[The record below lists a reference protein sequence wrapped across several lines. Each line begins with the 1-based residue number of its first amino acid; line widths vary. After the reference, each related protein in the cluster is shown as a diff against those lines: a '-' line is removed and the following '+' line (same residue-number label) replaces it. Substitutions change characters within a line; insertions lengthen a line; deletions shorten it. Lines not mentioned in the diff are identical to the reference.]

1 MHIKA
6 VTQVMQVVD
15 LLLFCLLLTPCCASI
30 YPFQN
35 TTLFFNER
43 VKDLVQRLSLKE
55 KVAQLSHG
63 GANFNGPAPAIEELG
78 IHPYQWGT
86 ECLRGIV
93 GAGPATSFPQAL
105 GLAATFNPD
114 VLYEVA
120 KATSIEVR
128 AYNNY
133 YVKHSDYSFHHG
145 LSCWSPVI
153 NIVRDPRWGRNQETY
168 GEDPYMTG
176 VMADRYVRGLQGDN
190 ERYFRAIAGCKH
202 FDAYA
207 GPENIPSSRFSF
219 NAIVDIRD
227 LEYTFYPAFEACVKA
242 GTFSIMC
249 SYNAVNG
256 VPSCCNKNLLTTELR
271 ESWKFEGYVVSDQGA
286 LGFIS
291 LLHHYTSD
299 WIHSA
304 VAAVTAG
311 CDLED
316 GNLQNN
322 VFATLQRAVEQ
333 KLVNESVI
341 DTAVSRLFMARMRLG
356 EFDPDNM
363 NPYKSLDMENVCSTE
378 HKELAID
385 VAIQSITLLK
395 NEKMLPLKKST
406 NVALVGPFA
415 NDINLLTGDY
425 PVRPCD
431 STAKSPYDGI
441 KEMSSGSVAYDQGC
455 DLPSCHNIN
464 DIDDIK
470 RDVSAA
476 DVAIICIGLSSQLE
490 SEGNDRHNISL
501 PYGQL
506 KLLQMV
512 ASLGK
517 PIVLIVFTAGPL
529 DLSWAKDNVAAIVQ
543 AFYPSAPT
551 GDALASIL
559 YGVVSPAGRLPV
571 TWPASLDNYPN
582 MTDYSMNGR
591 TYRYPSNKIP
601 VLFPFGYGLSYTR
614 FEYDSLM
621 LAKSNISPCMMI
633 TGTVRVKNVGNV
645 SSDEVV
651 QVYLNQTQQP
661 DEPVPHLQLVN
672 FTRVP
677 SINSSNS
684 VVVEFSITAR
694 QMAMFKEI
702 GYKPATWVIMP
713 GKYNVLVGGQ
723 QPNQET
729 SAPSNVLQTMFTIT
743 GDPTKL
749 DDC

>member
-1 MHIKA
+1 
-6 VTQVMQVVD
+6 MQLARKLI
-15 LLLFCLLLTPCCASI
+15 LLSLFLYVAIHPSISI

-35 TTLFFNER
+35 TSLPFDQR
-43 VKDLVQRLSLKE
+43 VSDLVQRLNLQK
-55 KVAQLSHG
+55 KVAQVSHG
-63 GANFNGPAPAIEELG
+63 GANNNGPAPAIEELG

-93 GAGPATSFPQAL
+93 GAGSATSFPQAL

-120 KATSIEVR
+120 EATSIEVR

-133 YVKHSDYSFHHG
+133 YVNNSDYKFHHG

-168 GEDPYMTG
+168 GEDPYMSG
-176 VMADRYVRGLQGDN
+176 VMADRFVRGLQGDN

-207 GPENIPSSRFSF
+207 GPENIPTSRFSF
-219 NAIVDIRD
+219 NAVVDIRD

-256 VPSCCNKNLLTTELR
+256 VPSCCNKDLLETELR

-291 LLHHYTSD
+291 LFHHYTPD
-299 WIHSA
+299 WLHSA

-316 GNLQNN
+316 GNFQNN
-322 VFATLQRAVEQ
+322 VFATLQQAVEQ
-333 KLVNESVI
+333 NLVNESVI
-341 DTAVSRLFMARMRLG
+341 NTAVSRLFMARMRLG

-363 NPYKSLDMENVCSTE
+363 NPYKSLSMDNVCSAE
-378 HKELAID
+378 HKKLAID
-385 VAIQSITLLK
+385 VAIQTIVLLK
-395 NEKMLPLKKST
+395 NEKILPLMKTT

-415 NDINLLTGDY
+415 NDIDLLTGDY
-425 PVRPCD
+425 PVRACD

-441 KEMSSGSVAYDQGC
+441 KEMSAGSVTCNQGC
-455 DLPSCHNIN
+455 DSPSCQNIN
-464 DIDDIK
+464 NIDDIK

-476 DVAIICIGLSSQLE
+476 DVAIVCVGLSSQLE

-501 PYGQL
+501 PDGQL
-506 KLLQMV
+506 KLLQVV

-517 PIVLIVFTAGPL
+517 PVVLLVFTAGPL
-529 DLSWAKDNVAAIVQ
+529 DLSWAKENVAAIIQ

-551 GDALASIL
+551 GDAVATVL
-559 YGVVSPAGRLPV
+559 YGSVSPAGRLPV
-571 TWPASLDNYPN
+571 TWPASLDNYPS

-591 TYRYPSNKIP
+591 TYRYPSDKIP
-601 VLFPFGYGLSYTR
+601 ILFPFGYGLSYTR
-614 FEYDSLM
+614 FEYDSLV
-621 LAKSNISPCMMI
+621 LAKSSISPCMMM
-633 TGTVRVKNVGNV
+633 TGQVRVKNVGNMTA
-645 SSDEVV
+645 DEVV

-672 FTRVP
+672 FTRIP
-677 SINSSNS
+677 SIDSSNS
-684 VVVEFSITAR
+684 VIVEFSITAK

-713 GKYNVLVGGQ
+713 GKYNVFVGGQ
-723 QPNQET
+723 QPSQDT
-729 SAPSNVLQTMFTIT
+729 SAPSNVLQTVFTIT
-743 GDPTKL
+743 GNSTKL
-749 DDC
+749 DDCS

>member
-1 MHIKA
+1 M
-6 VTQVMQVVD
+6 D
-15 LLLFCLLLTPCCASI
+15 LLVDTLLLLLLLLTSGCCTSI

-35 TTLFFNER
+35 TTLSFSDR
-43 VKDLVQRLSLKE
+43 VEDLVRRLSLEE
-55 KVAQLSHG
+55 KVAQMSHG
-63 GANFNGPAPAIEELG
+63 GANFNGPAPAIKELG

-93 GAGPATSFPQAL
+93 AAGKATSFPQAL

-114 VLYEVA
+114 VLYAVA

-133 YVKHSDYSFHHG
+133 YVNNSDYGFHHG

-153 NIVRDPRWGRNQETY
+153 NIARDPRWGRNQETY

-219 NAIVDIRD
+219 NAVVDIRD

-256 VPSCCNKNLLTTELR
+256 VPSCCNKDLLTTELR
-271 ESWKFEGYVVSDQGA
+271 ESWKFEGYVISDQGA
-286 LGFIS
+286 LGYIS
-291 LLHHYTSD
+291 FFHHYTSD

-316 GNLQNN
+316 GNLQYN

-333 KLVNESVI
+333 QLVNESVI
-341 DTAVSRLFMARMRLG
+341 NMAVSRLFMARMRLG

-363 NPYKSLDMENVCSTE
+363 NPYKSLTMDSVCSTE
-378 HKELAID
+378 HKELAIN
-385 VAIQSITLLK
+385 VAVQSITLLK
-395 NEKMLPLKKST
+395 NEHILPLKKST
-406 NVALVGPFA
+406 NIALVGQFA
-415 NDINLLTGDY
+415 DDVDLLTGDY
-425 PVRPCD
+425 SVQACD

-441 KEMSSGSVAYDQGC
+441 KEMSSGSVTYDQGC
-455 DLPSCHNIN
+455 DSPSCNNIN
-464 DIDDIK
+464 GIDDIK
-470 RDVSAA
+470 QDVSAA
-476 DVAIICIGLSSQLE
+476 DVAIVCVGLSSQLE
-490 SEGNDRHNISL
+490 GEGNDRHNISL
-501 PYGQL
+501 PDGQL

-512 ASLGK
+512 AAVGK
-517 PIVLIVFTAGPL
+517 PVVLIVFTAGPL

-543 AFYPSAPT
+543 AFYPSAPA

-559 YGVVSPAGRLPV
+559 YGGASPAGRLPV
-571 TWPASLDNYPN
+571 TWPASLDNYPD
-582 MTDYSMNGR
+582 MTDYAMNGR
-591 TYRYPSNKIP
+591 TYRYPSNEIP
-601 VLFPFGYGLSYTR
+601 ILFPFGYGLSYTR
-614 FEYDSLM
+614 FEYDSLI
-621 LAKSNISPCMMI
+621 LVKSSIPPCMMI
-633 TGTVRVKNVGNV
+633 EGTVRVKNVGNV

-651 QVYLNQTQQP
+651 QVYLNQTQEP

-677 SINSSNS
+677 SIDPTSSFE
-684 VVVEFSITAR
+684 VGFSITAR
-694 QMAMFKEI
+694 QMAMFKEK

-713 GKYNVLVGGQ
+713 GAYNVFVGGQ
-723 QPNQET
+723 QPHQLT
-729 SAPSNVLQTMFTIT
+729 SAPSNVLQTTFTIT
-743 GDPTKL
+743 GNPTKL
-749 DDC
+749 SDCV

>member
-1 MHIKA
+1 
-6 VTQVMQVVD
+6 MQLVVLS
-15 LLLFCLLLTPCCASI
+15 LLLWATVTPSTSI

-35 TTLFFNER
+35 TSLPFDQR
-43 VKDLVQRLSLKE
+43 VTDLVQRLSLQE
-55 KVAQLSHG
+55 KVAQVSHG
-63 GANFNGPAPAIEELG
+63 GANNNGPAPAITELG

-93 GAGPATSFPQAL
+93 GAGTATSFPQAL

-114 VLYEVA
+114 VLYDVA

-133 YVKHSDYSFHHG
+133 YVEHSDYSFHHG

-168 GEDPYMTG
+168 GEDPYMSG
-176 VMADRYVRGLQGDN
+176 IMADRYVRGLQGDN

-219 NAIVDIRD
+219 NAVVDIRD
-227 LEYTFYPAFEACVKA
+227 LEYTFYPAFESCVKA

-256 VPSCCNKNLLTTELR
+256 VPSCCNEDLLTTELR

-286 LGFIS
+286 LEEIS
-291 LLHHYTSD
+291 DGHHYTTD

-316 GNLQNN
+316 GNLENN
-322 VFATLQRAVEQ
+322 VFATLQQAVEQ

-356 EFDPDNM
+356 EFDPDDM
-363 NPYKSLDMENVCSTE
+363 NPYKSLGMDNVCSEE
-378 HKELAID
+378 HKKLAID
-385 VAIQSITLLK
+385 VAIQTITLLK
-395 NEKMLPLKKST
+395 NENILPLKK
-406 NVALVGPFA
+406 NADIALIGPFA
-415 NDINLLTGDY
+415 NDVDLLTGDY
-425 PVRPCD
+425 SVRSCD
-431 STAKSPYDGI
+431 NTAKSPYDGI
-441 KEMSSGSVAYDQGC
+441 KGMSAGSVTYNQGC
-455 DLPSCHNIN
+455 DSPSCHNIN
-464 DIDDIK
+464 GIDDIK

-476 DVAIICIGLSSQLE
+476 DVAIVCVGLSAQLE

-501 PYGQL
+501 PDGQL

-512 ASLGK
+512 ALLEK
-517 PIVLIVFTAGPL
+517 PVVLMVFTAGPL
-529 DLSWAKDNVAAIVQ
+529 ELSWAKDNVAAMVQ
-543 AFYPSAPT
+543 AFYPSAPA
-551 GDALASIL
+551 GDALAAIL
-559 YGVVSPAGRLPV
+559 YGGVSPAGRLPV
-571 TWPASLDNYPN
+571 TWPASLDNYPD

-601 VLFPFGYGLSYTR
+601 ILFPFGYGLSYTR
-614 FEYDSLM
+614 FEYDSVM
-621 LAKSNISPCMMI
+621 LAQSSISPCMMMSGNV
-633 TGTVRVKNVGNV
+633 TVKNVGDMT
-645 SSDEVV
+645 SDEVV
-651 QVYLNQTQQP
+651 QVYLNQTEKP

-677 SINSSNS
+677 SIASSDS
-684 VVVEFSITAR
+684 AVVEFSITAR

-713 GKYNVLVGGQ
+713 GKYNVFVGGQ
-723 QPNQET
+723 QPDQGT
-729 SAPSNVLQTMFTIT
+729 SAPSNILQTMFTIT
-743 GDPTKL
+743 GNPTKL
-749 DDC
+749 SDCS